1 MKPCR
6 LTPFLFAIHPLSQR
20 YYKLDI
26 NSSLLWDRGSA
37 TLISD
42 LSFTLKEEKLVRS
55 TEETRHR
62 KHFAGD
68 TYGK

>member
-1 MKPCR
+1 M
-6 LTPFLFAIHPLSQR
+6 
-20 YYKLDI
+20 D
-26 NSSLLWDRGSA
+26 
-37 TLISD
+37 
-42 LSFTLKEEKLVRS
+42 EKLVRS